1 MHNFLTKDITFTEY
15 PPATKHHKG
24 IPIITFEG
32 ILQGI
37 STRLILYDLA
47 LAGTFNNRA
56 ISTLGIE
63 NFFSTLLKADFT
75 MTGCPKAVQIHQIIP
90 IMMEYNTQKHNPN
103 KIF

>member
-15 PPATKHHKG
+15 PPPTKHHKG

-63 NFFSTLLKADFT
+63 NFFYLIESRFYNDW
-75 MTGCPKAVQIHQIIP
+75 MPKSSSNPPNYSYYDGIQHL
-90 IMMEYNTQKHNPN
+90 ETQP
-103 KIF
+103 

>member
-47 LAGTFNNRA
+47 LAGTFNNHA

-63 NFFSTLLKADFT
+63 NFFLLYQKQFYNDW
-75 MTGCPKAVQIHQIIP
+75 MPKSSSNP
-90 IMMEYNTQKHNPN
+90 PNYSYYNGIQHSKTQL
-103 KIF
+103 